1 MESWDDV
8 EVGGGSWEGGGAERY
23 GRTGGAERYGRT
35 GGAER
40 YGRTGAPVVFVVFA
54 AAVLAAAV
62 LAVAVFARLPRP
74 RPRDRGNSEFVAT
87 VRS

>member
-35 GGAER
+35 G
-40 YGRTGAPVVFVVFA
+40 APVVFAVFA
-54 AAVLAAAV
+54 AAVFAAAV
-62 LAVAVFARLPRP
+62 FATVAAVARRLCHRLS
-74 RPRDRGNSEFVAT
+74 RCCLCRRHLRHRLS
-87 VRS
+87 RCCLCR